1 MKKILILT
9 ALILA
14 LPAQAELY
22 KAKFGL
28 SNLTITATPACTN
41 GKSRPRSSAGS

>member
-14 LPAQAELY
+14 LDPRFRQAVRRHS
-22 KAKFGL
+22 K
-28 SNLTITATPACTN
+28 
-41 GKSRPRSSAGS
+41 RPKSSAMYDTALFR

>member
-22 KAKFGL
+22 
-28 SNLTITATPACTN
+28 
-41 GKSRPRSSAGS
+41 RPSLASAI